1 MKNYRQQCHY
11 LPLTFPWLF
20 SFLSFLGSEL
30 SKKHIRKSSS
40 SSKISSTSADNT
52 SNSSNSSKVRTIE
65 IKRESQRELQRSNSG
80 SSDTSSGFGSLNTT
94 ESSSASQQ
102 VQNLSKEA
110 DLIKQKLDSNPVQT
124 KLQLLQER
132 QRGNRILS
140 TNDHHP
146 SFANHFGFRYRA
158 DPFFVRNNRRIMNN
172 YKVQVTKSK
181 SSDSQT
187 YR

>member
-1 MKNYRQQCHY
+1 M
-11 LPLTFPWLF
+11 
-20 SFLSFLGSEL
+20 

-40 SSKISSTSADNT
+40 SSKISTSET
-52 SNSSNSSKVRTIE
+52 SKVRTIE
-65 IKRESQRELQRSNSG
+65 IKRESQKELQRSNSG
-80 SSDTSSGFGSLNTT
+80 SSDTSSGFGSLNTNEPT
-94 ESSSASQQ
+94 SQQ
-102 VQNLSKEA
+102 VNQNLSKEA
-110 DLIKQKLDSNPVQT
+110 DLIKQKLDTGVQT

-132 QRGNRILS
+132 QKNRILS
-140 TNDHHP
+140 NDHHP

>member
-1 MKNYRQQCHY
+1 MCEEWKNYTVFTILLMLQKKGKSNGYFSVMRLLLCWC
-11 LPLTFPWLF
+11 LLF
-20 SFLSFLGSEL
+20 LE
-30 SKKHIRKSSS
+30 
-40 SSKISSTSADNT
+40 ST
-52 SNSSNSSKVRTIE
+52 
-65 IKRESQRELQRSNSG
+65 
-80 SSDTSSGFGSLNTT
+80 
-94 ESSSASQQ
+94 SQQ

>member
-1 MKNYRQQCHY
+1 MNIRQKGSKWKITERLY

-20 SFLSFLGSEL
+20 SFLLFSGSEL

-40 SSKISSTSADNT
+40 SSKISSSDNT
-52 SNSSNSSKVRTIE
+52 SSSKVRTIE

-94 ESSSASQQ
+94 ESSQQ

>member
-52 SNSSNSSKVRTIE
+52 SNSSTSSKVRTIE

-94 ESSSASQQ
+94 ESSQ